1 MAITSF
7 IATIWS
13 ARLLA
18 HLDNS
23 HVATS
28 FVNRNYEG
36 EIKSQGDRVKI
47 NSIGDITIGDYTKNT
62 DMNDPE
68 VLTTV
73 DQTLIIDQAKS
84 FNFQVDDVDKVQAK
98 GTLVDVAMQRAGFGL
113 SDVSDKLIFK
123 TIGAA
128 VTTPN
133 TIGTT
138 AEPIALT
145 KDNAYESIVKIKVI
159 MDKNNVPTEGRKLA
173 VPPEF
178 HALLLLD
185 NRFIG
190 TGGTEAEKIL
200 GSGYIGKTAGFQIYV
215 SNNLPAASSKYDII
229 AAHDMATTYAEQIVS
244 TEAYR
249 MEKRFADG
257 VKGLHVYGAKNTMPN
272 AVAKIIGTFA

>member
-7 IATIWS
+7 IPTIWS

-23 HVATS
+23 HVATN

-36 EIKSQGDRVKI
+36 EITAQGDRVKI
-47 NSIGDITIGDYTKNT
+47 NSIGDITIGDYVKNT
-62 DMNDPE
+62 NMADPE
-68 VLTTV
+68 VLSTV
-73 DQTLIIDQAKS
+73 DQMLVIDQAKS

-98 GTLVDVAMQRAGFGL
+98 GALVDVAMQRAGYGL

-123 TIGAA
+123 TIGLA
-128 VTTPN
+128 VPAGN
-133 TIGTT
+133 TIGVT
-138 AEPIALT
+138 ATPIALT
-145 KDNAYESIVKIKVI
+145 KDNAYENIVKLKVI
-159 MDKNNVPTEGRKLA
+159 LDKANVPTEGRKLA

-185 NRFIG
+185 NRFVG
-190 TGGTEAEKIL
+190 TGGTEAEKAL
-200 GSGYIGKTAGFQIYV
+200 GNGYVGKTAGFTIYV
-215 SNNLPAASSKYDII
+215 TNNLPNATGKYDII